1 MSTCRLMMALLALNL
16 DQASGP
22 VLGGSFFFKETTSRK
37 GSGVWP
43 LISGSQKIER
53 TSSEPVLNLDMG
65 SSQKI

>member
-22 VLGGSFFFKETTSRK
+22 
-37 GSGVWP
+37 GVWP

-53 TSSEPVLNLDMG
+53 TSSELVLNLDG
-65 SSQKI
+65 